1 MTVLVTG
8 ASGYLG
14 RAVAERLTSDGARVL
29 GLIRRPEASLP
40 SGVRPVLIDLE
51 GDPQALQTALA
62 GTEMVVHCAAH
73 LGDGARDR
81 FRRVNVAGTHAL
93 LDAAV
98 RARVKRFVHVSSIAV
113 YGWARPGSVVGP
125 EHGYD
130 PCPELRDDYAWSKI
144 EADRWVELYRARGLL
159 ETATLRPGIIYGR
172 GREFVARI
180 SRAIGGRFRLI
191 FGTPRMRVPLVHVSD
206 VVDAIVHA
214 VRRTGCM
221 SRPVNVVG
229 PDCPTQAEYLALRQ
243 ASRGDRARPVY
254 LPTMA
259 TLLAARHAASRA
271 RFRVPS
277 GRNLAYCMAWAA
289 QEVAYDLRPAAAELG
304 WAPRIPVSDGLGG

>member
-14 RAVAERLTSDGARVL
+14 RAVAERLTADGARVL
-29 GLIRRPEASLP
+29 GLIRRPEAPLP

-51 GDPQALQTALA
+51 GDPQALETALGGA
-62 GTEMVVHCAAH
+62 EVIVHCAAH

-98 RARVKRFVHVSSIAV
+98 RARVRRFVHVSSIAV

-125 EHGYD
+125 ERGYD

-144 EADRWVELYRARGLL
+144 EADRWVDLYRTRGLL
-159 ETATLRPGIIYGR
+159 ETTTLRPGIIYGR
-172 GREFVARI
+172 GRDFVARM
-180 SRAIGGRFRLI
+180 SRAVGGRLRVI
-191 FGTPRMRVPLVHVSD
+191 FGSPRMRVPLVHLAD
-206 VVDAIVHA
+206 MVDAIVHA
-214 VRRTGCM
+214 VTRTGRVA
-221 SRPVNVVG
+221 RPVNVVG
-229 PDCPTQAEYLALRQ
+229 PDSPTQAEYLALRRER
-243 ASRGDRARPVY
+243 RGEAVRSVY
-254 LPTMA
+254 LPMLPA
-259 TLLAARHAASRA
+259 RLAARIAEGRA

-277 GRNLAYCMAWAA
+277 GRDLAYCLAWAA
-289 QEVAYDLRPAAAELG
+289 QEVTYDLRPAAAELG
-304 WAPRIPVSDGLGG
+304 WTPRIPVSDGLGE

>member
-14 RAVAERLTSDGARVL
+14 RAVAERLVAEGARVL
-29 GLIRRPEASLP
+29 GLIRRPQAPLP

-51 GDPQALQTALA
+51 GDPQALEPALSGA
-62 GTEMVVHCAAH
+62 EVLVHCAAH

-125 EHGYD
+125 EYGYE

-144 EADRWVELYRARGLL
+144 EADRWVDLYRARGLL
-159 ETATLRPGIIYGR
+159 EMTTLRPGIIYGR
-172 GREFVARI
+172 GREFVARM
-180 SRAIGGRFRLI
+180 SRVVGGRMRVI
-191 FGTPRMRVPLVHVSD
+191 FGSPRMRVPLVHVTD
-206 VVDAIVHA
+206 VVDAILHA
-214 VRRTGCM
+214 VTRT
-221 SRPVNVVG
+221 SRANRPVNVVG
-229 PDCPTQAEYLALRQ
+229 PDCPTQAEYLALRRER
-243 ASRGDRARPVY
+243 RGEHAKPVY
-254 LPTMA
+254 VPMMPA
-259 TLLAARHAASRA
+259 RLAARVASSRA

-277 GRNLAYCMAWAA
+277 RRDLGYCLAWAA
-289 QEVAYDLRPAAAELG
+289 QEVTYDLRPAAAELG
-304 WAPRIPVSDGLGG
+304 WAPRIPVSDGLGE

>member
-14 RAVAERLTSDGARVL
+14 RAVAERLVADGARVL
-29 GLIRRPEASLP
+29 GLVRRPDAPLP

-51 GDPQALQTALA
+51 GDPQALEPALTGA
-62 GTEMVVHCAAH
+62 EVVVHCAAH
-73 LGDGARDR
+73 MGDGSRDR
-81 FRRVNVAGTHAL
+81 FRRVNVVGTHAL

-144 EADRWVELYRARGLL
+144 EADRWVDLYRARGLL
-159 ETATLRPGIIYGR
+159 ETMTLRPGIIYGR
-172 GREFVARI
+172 GRDFVARI
-180 SRAIGGRFRLI
+180 SRAVGGRLRVI
-191 FGTPRMRVPLVHVSD
+191 FGSPRMRVPLVHVAD
-206 VVDAIVHA
+206 VVDAVLHA
-214 VRRTGCM
+214 VTRTGRVA
-221 SRPVNVVG
+221 RPVNVVG
-229 PDCPTQAEYLALRQ
+229 PDCPTQDEYLRLRRER
-243 ASRGDRARPVY
+243 RGDEARPVY
-254 LPTMA
+254 VPMA
-259 TLLAARHAASRA
+259 PARLAARMAGSRA

-277 GRNLAYCMAWAA
+277 GRDLAYCLAWAA
-289 QEVAYDLRPAAAELG
+289 QEVSYDLRPAASELG
-304 WAPRIPVSDGLGG
+304 WAPRIPVYDGLAD

>member
-14 RAVAERLTSDGARVL
+14 RVVAERLTAEGARVL
-29 GLIRRPEASLP
+29 GLIRRPEAPLP

-51 GDPQALQTALA
+51 GDPQALEPALSGA
-62 GTEMVVHCAAH
+62 EVVVHCAAH

-113 YGWARPGSVVGP
+113 YGWAHPGSVVGP
-125 EHGYD
+125 EHGYE

-144 EADRWVELYRARGLL
+144 EADRWVDLYRARGLL
-159 ETATLRPGIIYGR
+159 DTTTLRPGIIYGR
-172 GREFVARI
+172 GRDFVARM
-180 SRAIGGRFRLI
+180 SRAVGGRLRVI
-191 FGTPRMRVPLVHVSD
+191 FGSPRMRVPLVHVTD
-206 VVDAIVHA
+206 VADAILHA
-214 VRRTGCM
+214 VMRTARAN
-221 SRPVNVVG
+221 RPVNVVG
-229 PDCPTQAEYLALRQ
+229 PDCPTQAEYLALRRER
-243 ASRGDRARPVY
+243 RGDHARPVY
-254 LPTMA
+254 LPMMPA
-259 TLLAARHAASRA
+259 RLAARVATARA

-277 GRNLAYCMAWAA
+277 GRDLGYCLAWAA
-289 QEVAYDLRPAAAELG
+289 QEVTYDLRPAAAELG
-304 WAPRIPVSDGLGG
+304 WAPRIPVADGLGE